1 MAVAVNQLKK
11 LVYGLTKAKGA
22 GFSVEPRPNFEL
34 ISSSPAH
41 PIFPDSDAAE
51 RIHRRYPTY
60 PRLTTKSLAEAVRR
74 HGRRLDYHERKR
86 KKEAREVNRASKVAK
101 SLTGLKAKLHNRK
114 RAVAKIQMKKQI
126 KQHEQRNVKT
136 SQEAS
141 APDGA
146 VPTYLLDRAEEKS
159 AKQLSSMVKQKRK
172 EAAAR
177 FSVPLPKVRGMAEEE
192 VFKVLKTG
200 KSKGKSWKRVITKPT
215 FVGEGFTRRP
225 VKVPSP
231 LWHVF
236 WG

>member
-1 MAVAVNQLKK
+1 
-11 LVYGLTKAKGA
+11 
-22 GFSVEPRPNFEL
+22 
-34 ISSSPAH
+34 
-41 PIFPDSDAAE
+41 
-51 RIHRRYPTY
+51 
-60 PRLTTKSLAEAVRR
+60 
-74 HGRRLDYHERKR
+74 
-86 KKEAREVNRASKVAK
+86 
-101 SLTGLKAKLHNRK
+101 
-114 RAVAKIQMKKQI
+114 MKKQI
-126 KQHEQRNVKT
+126 KQHEQRNVKM
-136 SQEAS
+136 SQETP

-231 LWHVF
+231 PLSRLLGLKLIVDGTVHSPYGVADEES
-236 WG
+236 